1 MISYP
6 QPHKNRITVNIALI
20 SIFSALWVALNFTL
34 APIGF
39 ALTGLPV
46 IHSVIIF
53 FTLLL
58 TVWATNQFGAAS
70 MVGVIGS
77 AIVVLAGGPLP
88 VLGFVPAAIILDL
101 IFLVNRHI
109 LNLKPLNIAVAAIAS
124 IVCAF
129 VAALVNGLLILKLPP
144 AFIFTIWGGWT
155 IIGGVIGVVLTL
167 PIIGALERS
176 QVKRVQAE

>member
-1 MISYP
+1 MSKS
-6 QPHKNRITVNIALI
+6 QQTHKNRFTVNIALI

-46 IHSVIIF
+46 IHSAIIF

-58 TVWATNQFGAAS
+58 VVWATNQFGTAS
-70 MVGVIGS
+70 VVGLIGS

-88 VLGFVPAAIILDL
+88 VLGFVPAAVILDL
-101 IFLVNRHI
+101 IFLVNRHV
-109 LNLKPLNIAVAAIAS
+109 LNLKPFNIAVAIIAS
-124 IVCAF
+124 IVCAY
-129 VAALVNGLLILKLPP
+129 VGALVNGIIILKLPI
-144 AFIFTIWGGWT
+144 AFVFTIWGGWT
-155 IIGGVIGVVLTL
+155 ILGGIIGVILTL

-176 QVKRVQAE
+176 QVKKVQAE

>member
-1 MISYP
+1 LYKPP
-6 QPHKNRITVNIALI
+6 QSHKNRFTVNIALI
-20 SIFSALWVALNFTL
+20 SIFSALWVVLNFTL

-70 MVGVIGS
+70 TVGVIGS

-101 IFLVNRHI
+101 IFLVNRHV
-109 LNLKPLNIAVAAIAS
+109 LNLKPQSIAVAALAS
-124 IVCAF
+124 IVCAYLG
-129 VAALVNGLLILKLPP
+129 ALVNGIVILKLPL
-144 AFIFTIWGGWT
+144 AFVFTIWGAWT
-155 IIGGVIGVVLTL
+155 ILGGVIGVVLTL
-167 PIIGALERS
+167 PIIGALERA
-176 QVKRVQAE
+176 QVKKVQAE